1 MKANII
7 DCMNLDQIFNASKD
21 FEVVINLNN
30 TIKLINSSYLNFLG
44 ISRESTIGSKCNS
57 VLKGKLCETKKC
69 PLKRVVEDK
78 ETVEIEVVKRGSDG
92 VLAQFLLTATPLKSH
107 DNEVVGVIASFK
119 DISKIKESENRLH
132 NVFKG
137 TILSMAEVV
146 ETRDPYTA
154 GHQQRVATIAE
165 KIAREMG
172 FPKQAIEAINT
183 SATLHDIGKIYFPS
197 EFLTKPGTLSNIE
210 FEIIKTHSQKGHDI
224 LKSIP
229 FNYPVAKI
237 VLQHHERMDGSGYPY
252 GLNGQSILMEA
263 RIIGVADVV
272 EAISSHRPYRQSLG
286 MKAALE
292 EVKKNRGIKYDADV
306 VEAFIKIQK
315 EMP

>member
-1 MKANII
+1 MKADII

-21 FEVVINLNN
+21 FEVVINLNH
-30 TIKLINSSYLNFLG
+30 TIKLINSSYLSFLG
-44 ISRESTIGSKCNS
+44 VTRESAVGSECRLL
-57 VLKGKLCETKKC
+57 LKGKLCETKKC
-69 PLKRVVEDK
+69 PIKRVVADK
-78 ETVEIEVVKRGSDG
+78 KTVEIEVVKRGSDG
-92 VLAQFLLTATPLKSH
+92 VLTHFLLTATPLKAT
-107 DNEVVGVIASFK
+107 DNKVVGVIASFK
-119 DISKIKESENRLH
+119 DISKIKESENRLQ

-154 GHQQRVATIAE
+154 GHQQRVATIAG

-172 FPKQAIEAINT
+172 LPKQAFEAINT
-183 SATLHDIGKIYFPS
+183 SATLHDIGKIYVPS
-197 EFLTKPGTLSNIE
+197 EFLTKPGKLSNIE
-210 FEIIKTHSQKGHDI
+210 FELIKTHSQKGHDI

-252 GLNGQSILMEA
+252 GLHGQSILMEA

-286 MKAALE
+286 MEAAIE
-292 EVKKNRGIKYDADV
+292 EVKKNKAIKFDADV

-315 EMP
+315 EIS

>member
-1 MKANII
+1 
-7 DCMNLDQIFNASKD
+7 
-21 FEVVINLNN
+21 
-30 TIKLINSSYLNFLG
+30 
-44 ISRESTIGSKCNS
+44 
-57 VLKGKLCETKKC
+57 
-69 PLKRVVEDK
+69 
-78 ETVEIEVVKRGSDG
+78 
-92 VLAQFLLTATPLKSH
+92 
-107 DNEVVGVIASFK
+107 VIASFK
-119 DISKIKESENRLH
+119 DISKIKESENRLQ

-154 GHQQRVATIAE
+154 GHQQRVATIAG

-172 FPKQAIEAINT
+172 LPKQAFEAINT
-183 SATLHDIGKIYFPS
+183 SATLHDIGKIYVPS

-229 FNYPVAKI
+229 FNYPVAEI

-252 GLNGQSILMEA
+252 GLHGQSILMEA

-286 MKAALE
+286 MEAAIE
-292 EVKKNRGIKYDADV
+292 EVKKNKAIKFDADV

-315 EMP
+315 EIS